1 MLNFSILDQ
10 KYVPCLEK
18 LGPKSKLNKNKNK
31 SPENKN
37 YLLKLKFETYADLN
51 TSVLEQ
57 KYSFCVNLVQK
68 SRLFVC
74 DEIWNLP

>member
-31 SPENKN
+31 NPENKN